1 MGEMRLLSLHLRNF
15 KGIQDFI
22 LDARGKSLDIYGD
35 NATGKTTLFDAYLW
49 LLFGKD
55 SQGQTAFE
63 IKTLTPDGECLHGLE
78 HEVEGVFFIN
88 GQEISLRKV
97 YHEVWTKRRGEAQAT
112 FTGHTTDYFFLGV
125 PVSKAEYERRISG
138 IVDEHIFR
146 LLSDPMHFNEQ
157 LNWQERRKILLDVCG
172 DISEQEV
179 IATDER
185 LAKLQD
191 VLGRYSIEDYRKK
204 LAADRARINKRLNEI
219 PVRISEVQRI
229 IDEVCDLDED
239 NIRAELS
246 KLYQHK
252 AAAENSDASA
262 ALHELKLRIMDLE
275 YQTERLQDQQKDKTR
290 YQALLNADV
299 QRIEHELRS
308 LAEQHIS
315 TSSEPFSWGMP
326 EICPTCGQPI
336 AEELR
341 SQMHRK
347 AREEFMQRKSSQL
360 SMLEAAI
367 KDAKAR
373 LNTAKI
379 IAQDGQKSIEE
390 LASQEALK
398 RAELEALRLEYL
410 KLEKRLPEPP
420 QPDLAD
426 QIQHLERQLAKI
438 EQRKA
443 AVARI
448 EELMAEERQLAEE
461 FENVEGEL
469 FVTEEFI
476 RAKVR
481 LLEDKINSKFEIAR
495 FKLFN
500 VLVNGGVEEC
510 CETTVNGVPWAN
522 LNRGARMNAGL
533 DIIKTLQDH
542 YEFRCPVWIDNAEAV
557 TKLVPMR
564 CQMFRLFVDSRYP
577 KLFVKETEI

>member
-229 IDEVCDLDED
+229 LDETEELD
-239 NIRAELS
+239 EENIRAELA
-246 KLYQHK
+246 KLRQQQT
-252 AAAENSDASA
+252 AEKNDMAEV
-262 ALHELKLRIMDLE
+262 LHEMNLHIMDLE
-275 YQTERLQDQQKDKTR
+275 YQIMRLQDQQKDKARQLSTLTASIDR
-290 YQALLNADV
+290 MEQDLE
-299 QRIEHELRS
+299 R
-308 LAEQHIS
+308 LAKQYSATAVEK
-315 TSSEPFSWGMP
+315 FSFSMDLT
-326 EICPTCGQPI
+326 CPTCGQPI
-336 AEELR
+336 PEDLQAK
-341 SQMHRK
+341 M
-347 AREEFMQRKSSQL
+347 REEAEKEFSQRKTIQL
-360 SMLEAAI
+360 EQINA
-367 KDAKAR
+367 
-373 LNTAKI
+373 
-379 IAQDGQKSIEE
+379 SIEDTRTRLAE
-390 LASQEALK
+390 VQAIAEDVQRDIQEMASQEALK
-398 RAELEALRLEYL
+398 RAELDALRLEYSN
-410 KLEKRLPEPP
+410 LEKSSPEPL

-426 QIQHLERQLAKI
+426 KIQHLERQLAKI
-438 EQRKA
+438 EQKKA
-443 AVARI
+443 AAARI
-448 EELMAEERQLAEE
+448 AELMAEERQLAAE
-461 FENVEGEL
+461 FENIEGEL
-469 FVTEEFI
+469 FVTEEFV
-476 RAKVR
+476 RAKVK
-481 LLEDKINSKFEIAR
+481 LLEENINSKFEIAR

-500 VLVNGGVEEC
+500 VLVNSGVEEC
-510 CETTVNGVPWAN
+510 CETMVNGVPWAN

-533 DIIKTLQDH
+533 DIIRTLQEH

-557 TKLVPMR
+557 TQLIPMK

-577 KLFVKETEI
+577 KLCVKEIES

>member
-78 HEVEGVFFIN
+78 HEVEGVFLIN
-88 GQEISLRKV
+88 GQEISLKKV
-97 YHEVWTKRRGEAQAT
+97 YHEVWAKRRGEAHAQ
-112 FTGHTTDYFFLGV
+112 FTGHTTDYFIMDV
-125 PVSKAEYERRISG
+125 PVSKAEYDKRISG
-138 IVDEHIFR
+138 IVDEKIFR
-146 LLSDPMHFNEQ
+146 LLSNPMHFNEQ

-172 DISEQEV
+172 DISDEEV
-179 IATDER
+179 IASDGR

-229 IDEVCDLDED
+229 LDETEELD
-239 NIRAELS
+239 EENIRAELA
-246 KLYQHK
+246 KLRQQQT
-252 AAAENSDASA
+252 AEKNDMAEV
-262 ALHELKLRIMDLE
+262 LHEMNLHIMDLE
-275 YQTERLQDQQKDKTR
+275 YQIMRLQDQQKDKARQLSTLTASIDR
-290 YQALLNADV
+290 MEQDLE
-299 QRIEHELRS
+299 R
-308 LAEQHIS
+308 LAKQYSATAVEK
-315 TSSEPFSWGMP
+315 FSFSMDLT
-326 EICPTCGQPI
+326 CPTCGQPI
-336 AEELR
+336 PEDLQAK
-341 SQMHRK
+341 M
-347 AREEFMQRKSSQL
+347 REEAEKEFSQRKTIQL
-360 SMLEAAI
+360 EQINA
-367 KDAKAR
+367 
-373 LNTAKI
+373 
-379 IAQDGQKSIEE
+379 SIEDTRTRLAE
-390 LASQEALK
+390 VQAIAEDVQRDIQEMASQEALK
-398 RAELEALRLEYL
+398 RAELDALRLEYSN
-410 KLEKRLPEPP
+410 LEKSSPESL

-426 QIQHLERQLAKI
+426 KIQHLERQLAKI
-438 EQRKA
+438 EQKKA
-443 AVARI
+443 AAARI
-448 EELMAEERQLAEE
+448 AELMAEERQLAAE
-461 FENVEGEL
+461 FENIEGEL
-469 FVTEEFI
+469 FVTEEFV
-476 RAKVR
+476 RAKVK
-481 LLEDKINSKFEIAR
+481 LLEENINSKFEIAR

-500 VLVNGGVEEC
+500 VLVNSGVEEC
-510 CETTVNGVPWAN
+510 CETMVNGVPWAN

-533 DIIKTLQDH
+533 DIIRTLQDH
-542 YEFRCPVWIDNAEAV
+542 YDFHCPVWIDNAEAV

>member
-1 MGEMRLLSLHLRNF
+1 MGEMRLLSLHLHNF
-15 KGIQDFI
+15 KGIQDFL
-22 LDARGKSLDIYGD
+22 LDARGKSLDIHGD

-55 SQGQTAFE
+55 SQGQANFE
-63 IKTLTPDGECLHGLE
+63 IKTLTPYGEALHGLE
-78 HEVEGVFFIN
+78 HEVEGVFQIN
-88 GQEISLRKV
+88 GQEISLKKV

-112 FTGHTTDYFFLGV
+112 FTGHATDYFFMDV

-138 IVDEHIFR
+138 IVDEKIFR
-146 LLSDPMHFNEQ
+146 LLSNPMHFNEQ

-172 DISEQEV
+172 DISDEEV
-179 IATDER
+179 IASDER
-185 LAKLQD
+185 LARLED
-191 VLGRYSIEDYRKK
+191 IIPRYSIEDYRKK
-204 LAADRARINKRLNEI
+204 LAADKARINKRLNEI

-229 IDEVCDLDED
+229 LDETEELD
-239 NIRAELS
+239 EENIRAELE
-246 KLYQHK
+246 KLRQQQT
-252 AAAENSDASA
+252 AEKNDMAEV
-262 ALHELKLRIMDLE
+262 LHEMNLHIMDLE
-275 YQTERLQDQQKDKTR
+275 YQIMRLQDQQKDNARQSSTLTASIDLMEQDLEKLTR
-290 YQALLNADV
+290 QYSA
-299 QRIEHELRS
+299 
-308 LAEQHIS
+308 AES
-315 TSSEPFSWGMP
+315 GTFSFSMDFT
-326 EICPTCGQPI
+326 CPKCGQPI
-336 AEELR
+336 PQDVQAKMREEAETEFAQRKTAQLEQINASIEDAQARLAQSKAIAEEL
-341 SQMHRK
+341 
-347 AREEFMQRKSSQL
+347 
-360 SMLEAAI
+360 
-367 KDAKAR
+367 
-373 LNTAKI
+373 
-379 IAQDGQKSIEE
+379 QKSIEE

>member
-204 LAADRARINKRLNEI
+204 LAADKARINKRLNEI

-229 IDEVCDLDED
+229 VDEAEDLDEE
-239 NIRAELS
+239 NIRAELRQLRQRQAMEKNDIS
-246 KLYQHK
+246 
-252 AAAENSDASA
+252 EI
-262 ALHELKLRIMDLE
+262 LHEMNLKMMDLE
-275 YQTERLQDQQKDKTR
+275 YQIIRLQDQQKDKARQLST
-290 YQALLNADV
+290 LNASIDRME
-299 QRIEHELRS
+299 QDLER
-308 LAEQHIS
+308 LARQYSATAAEEIS
-315 TSSEPFSWGMP
+315 FSMDL
-326 EICPTCGQPI
+326 ICPKCGQPI
-336 AEELR
+336 PQDVQTKMREEAETEFAQRKTAQLEQINASIEDAQARLAQSKAIAEEL
-341 SQMHRK
+341 
-347 AREEFMQRKSSQL
+347 
-360 SMLEAAI
+360 
-367 KDAKAR
+367 
-373 LNTAKI
+373 
-379 IAQDGQKSIEE
+379 QKSIEE

-542 YEFRCPVWIDNAEAV
+542 YDFHCPVWIDNAEAV
-557 TKLVPMR
+557 TKLLPMK
-564 CQMFRLFVDSRYP
+564 CQMFRLFVDPNYP
-577 KLFVKETEI
+577 KLSVKEI

>member
-22 LDARGKSLDIYGD
+22 LDARGKSLDIHGD

-55 SQGQTAFE
+55 SQGQSSFQ
-63 IKTLTPDGECLHGLE
+63 IKTLTPEGEPLHGLE
-78 HEVEGVFFIN
+78 HEVEGLFQIN
-88 GQEISLRKV
+88 GQEISLRRV

-229 IDEVCDLDED
+229 LDETEELD
-239 NIRAELS
+239 EENIRAELE
-246 KLYQHK
+246 KLRQQQT
-252 AAAENSDASA
+252 AEKNDMAEV
-262 ALHELKLRIMDLE
+262 LHEMNLHIMDLE
-275 YQTERLQDQQKDKTR
+275 YQIMRLQDQQKD
-290 YQALLNADV
+290 NARQSSTLTASIDLME
-299 QRIEHELRS
+299 QDLER
-308 LAEQHIS
+308 LAKQYSATAAE
-315 TSSEPFSWGMP
+315 EFSFSMDLT
-326 EICPTCGQPI
+326 CPTCGQPI
-336 AEELR
+336 PGHLQAK
-341 SQMHRK
+341 M
-347 AREEFMQRKSSQL
+347 REEAENEFIQRKTSQL
-360 SMLEAAI
+360 QQINASTE
-367 KDAKAR
+367 DVKAR
-373 LNTAKI
+373 LAEVQA
-379 IAQDGQKSIEE
+379 IAQDLDKSIQE

-398 RAELEALRLEYL
+398 RAELDALRIEYSN
-410 KLEKRLPEPP
+410 LEKSAPEPP

-426 QIQHLERQLAKI
+426 QIQHLERQLTKI

-557 TKLVPMR
+557 TKILLMK
-564 CQMFRLFVDSRYP
+564 CQMFRLFVDPNYP
-577 KLFVKETEI
+577 KLSVKEI

>member
-22 LDARGKSLDIYGD
+22 LDAKGRSIDIYGD

-78 HEVEGVFFIN
+78 HEVEGMFFIN

-97 YHEVWTKRRGEAQAT
+97 YHEVWTKRRGEAQT
-112 FTGHTTDYFFLGV
+112 RFTGHTTDYFFLGV

-138 IVDEHIFR
+138 IVDEKIFR
-146 LLSDPMHFNEQ
+146 LLSNPMHFNEQ

-172 DISEQEV
+172 DISDEEV
-179 IATDER
+179 IASDER
-185 LAKLQD
+185 LAELRD
-191 VLGRYSIEDYRKK
+191 VVSRYSIEDYRKK
-204 LAADRARINKRLNEI
+204 LAADKARINKRLNEI

-229 IDEVCDLDED
+229 IEQTEDLDEE
-239 NIRAELS
+239 NIRAELTE
-246 KLYQHK
+246 LRQQQ
-252 AAAENSDASA
+252 AAGKNNVAEI
-262 ALHELKLRIMDLE
+262 LHEMNLQIMDLE
-275 YQTERLQDQQKDKTR
+275 YQISRLEDQQKDKAGQLLTLTANISRMEQDLEKLTR
-290 YQALLNADV
+290 QYSA
-299 QRIEHELRS
+299 
-308 LAEQHIS
+308 AES
-315 TSSEPFSWGMP
+315 GTFSFSMDFT
-326 EICPTCGQPI
+326 CPKCGQPI
-336 AEELR
+336 PEDL
-341 SQMHRK
+341 QTKM
-347 AREEFMQRKSSQL
+347 REEAETEFVQRKTTQL
-360 SMLEAAI
+360 EQINASIE
-367 KDAKAR
+367 DTRAR
-373 LNTAKI
+373 LAEVQA
-379 IAQDGQKSIEE
+379 IAQDAQKSIEE

-398 RAELEALRLEYL
+398 RAELDALRLEYSN
-410 KLEKRLPEPP
+410 LEKSSPEPL
-420 QPDLAD
+420 QPDLAN
-426 QIQHLERQLAKI
+426 QIQILERQLAKI
-438 EQRKA
+438 EQKKA

-448 EELMAEERQLAEE
+448 AELMVEERQLAAE
-461 FENVEGEL
+461 FENIEAEL
-469 FVTEEFI
+469 FVTEEFV

-481 LLEDKINSKFEIAR
+481 LLEENINSKFEIAR

-500 VLVNGGVEEC
+500 VLVNGAVEEC

-533 DIIKTLQDH
+533 DIIRTLQDH
-542 YEFRCPVWIDNAEAV
+542 YDFHCPVWIDNAEAV

>member
-1 MGEMRLLSLHLRNF
+1 MGEMRLLSLHLHNF
-15 KGIQDFI
+15 KGIQDFL
-22 LDARGKSLDIYGD
+22 LDARGKSLDIHGD

-55 SQGQTAFE
+55 SQGQSSFQ
-63 IKTLTPDGECLHGLE
+63 IKTLTPEGEPLHGLE
-78 HEVEGVFFIN
+78 HEVEGLFQIN

-229 IDEVCDLDED
+229 LDETEELD
-239 NIRAELS
+239 EENIRAELE
-246 KLYQHK
+246 KLRQQQT
-252 AAAENSDASA
+252 AEKNDMAEV
-262 ALHELKLRIMDLE
+262 LHEMNLHIMDLE
-275 YQTERLQDQQKDKTR
+275 YQIMRLQDQQKD
-290 YQALLNADV
+290 NARQSSTLTASIDLME
-299 QRIEHELRS
+299 QDLER
-308 LAEQHIS
+308 LAKQYSATAAE
-315 TSSEPFSWGMP
+315 EFSFSMDLT
-326 EICPTCGQPI
+326 CPTCGQPI
-336 AEELR
+336 PGHLQAK
-341 SQMHRK
+341 M
-347 AREEFMQRKSSQL
+347 REEAENEFIQRKTSQL
-360 SMLEAAI
+360 QQINASIE
-367 KDAKAR
+367 DVKAR
-373 LNTAKI
+373 LAEVQA
-379 IAQDGQKSIEE
+379 IAQDLDKSIQE

-438 EQRKA
+438 EQKKA
-443 AVARI
+443 AGDRI
-448 EELMAEERQLAEE
+448 AELMDEERKLAAE
-461 FENVEGEL
+461 FENIEGEL

-510 CETTVNGVPWAN
+510 CETTVNGVPWMN
-522 LNRGARMNAGL
+522 LNRGAKMNAGL
-533 DIIKTLQDH
+533 DIIRTLQDR
-542 YEFRCPVWIDNAEAV
+542 YNFRCPVWIDNAEAV